1 MFHEPLTPCVAKRRS
16 CTVRPPSAV
25 LEQDSPMTS
34 ARRFHVTPLALALAV
49 LLPVIAHAADPI
61 PASAADAPVT
71 PADAAGNATQ
81 LDAINVVSQGS
92 TRQVQRISRQDIEQ
106 LTPGSSAFKAV
117 EKLPGVQFQSAD
129 PFGTYEWSTQVTLHG
144 FDQSRLGYTLDG
156 IPLGNMSYGVTNGL
170 HIIRAI
176 ISENIGSVEIAQG
189 AGALG
194 TASNTNL
201 GGTMQ
206 FYSADPQTTPGARL
220 VQTVGSDAT
229 RRTFARA
236 DTGDR
241 NGLSAYLS
249 YANAS
254 TDKWKGF
261 GDQQSEQANLKTV
274 YQWGDGNRLSLF
286 LDTSRRKEYDYM
298 DLSLTSQRALFWDY
312 DYLQPDWA
320 TAVQMARAYQTTGAT
335 SGVANGYPQSLA
347 GLPDDYSWLDASYYA
362 GGGLRRDNL
371 AGLSGTFVF
380 GGATLDAAGYYH
392 ANRGE
397 GQWVTP
403 YVVTSAQIP
412 VSMRTTDYGLD
423 RFGGTSALKWS
434 WGNHD
439 LEAGVWAENARTTQ
453 GRNYFA
459 LGNEGYTSLYNVY
472 EAQTPFRRD
481 FQQRYTTQTRMLYL
495 QDTVRLLDDR
505 LTVNYGAKA
514 LSTTTRAQSLVPTT
528 ALAQGRIRA
537 EDNFLPQVGVNYKLD
552 ERQDIYASY
561 SKNIAAFGFTPFATS
576 QAAFDRS
583 RSTLEPEESQTVQVG
598 YRVQDAQFQLSADAY
613 FTKFSN
619 RLLTTSPCTA
629 VQTCA
634 SILSNVGAV
643 HSAGA
648 DLALMWRPIEGL
660 SWLNSLSWNRSRY
673 QDDYLN
679 NGVVATAGKDV
690 VGIPAL
696 MFSSSASYQI
706 GNLRLDLDGKYVDK
720 RYITF
725 LNDSQVPSY
734 WLFNAGARYDFGRL
748 GGVADVALALNIT
761 NLTDKR
767 YFASTGTNGYVASD
781 PNGYNQTMV
790 VGAPRQTFLSL
801 DVKF

>member
-1 MFHEPLTPCVAKRRS
+1 
-16 CTVRPPSAV
+16 
-25 LEQDSPMTS
+25 MTS
-34 ARRFHVTPLALALAV
+34 ARRLHVTALALALAT
-49 LLPVIAHAADPI
+49 LLPLIAQAASPDDRL
-61 PASAADAPVT
+61 AVT
-71 PADAAGNATQ
+71 PAAEAAAPAAETTQ

-117 EKLPGVQFQSAD
+117 DKLPGVQFQSAD

-170 HIIRAI
+170 HVTRAI
-176 ISENIGSVEIAQG
+176 ISENLGSVEIAQG

-201 GGTMQ
+201 GGTLQ
-206 FYSADPQTTPGARL
+206 FYSVDPLTTPGARL

-229 RRTFARA
+229 RRTFVRA
-236 DTGDR
+236 DTGDHD
-241 NGLSAYLS
+241 GMSAYLS
-249 YANAS
+249 YADAS
-254 TDKWKGF
+254 TDKWKGY
-261 GDQQSEQANLKTV
+261 GDQKSEQANFKTV
-274 YQWGDGNRLSLF
+274 YQWSDGNRLSLF
-286 LDTSRRKEYDYM
+286 VNTSRRKEYDYM
-298 DLSLTSQRALFWDY
+298 DLSLTSQRALGWNL

-320 TAVQMARAYQTTGAT
+320 TAVQMARAYQNTGAT

-347 GLPDDYSWLDASYYA
+347 GLPSDYSWLDASYYA

-371 AGLSGTFVF
+371 AGLSGTFVM
-380 GGATLDAAGYYH
+380 GSATLDATGYYH
-392 ANRGE
+392 GNRGE

-403 YVVTSAQIP
+403 YVRTSAQVP
-412 VSMRTTDYGLD
+412 LSMRTTDYSLD
-423 RFGGTSALKWS
+423 RVGATSALKWS

-439 LEAGVWAENARTTQ
+439 LEVGIWAEDARTSQ
-453 GRNYFA
+453 ARNYFT
-459 LGNEGYTSLYNVY
+459 LGNEGDTSLYNVY

-481 FQQRYTTQTRMLYL
+481 FLQQYTTQTRMLYL

-505 LTVNYGAKA
+505 LTLNYGAKA

-528 ALAQGRIRA
+528 ALATGRIRA
-537 EDNFLPQVGVNYKLD
+537 EDDFLPQLGVNYKLD
-552 ERQDIYASY
+552 ERQDLYASY

-576 QAAFDRS
+576 QTAFEHS
-583 RSTLEPEESQTVQVG
+583 RSTLKPEQAQTIELG
-598 YRVQDAQFQLSADAY
+598 YRAQQTQLQLSADAY
-613 FTKFSN
+613 ITKFSN

-643 HSAGA
+643 HSTGA
-648 DLALMWRPIEGL
+648 DLALMWRPNQRL
-660 SWLNSLSWNRSRY
+660 SWLNSLSWSRARY

-679 NGVVATAGKDV
+679 NGVVATSGKNV

-734 WLFNAGARYDFGRL
+734 WLFNAGARYDLGRV
-748 GGVADVALALNIT
+748 GAVADVALALNVS
-761 NLTDKR
+761 NLADKR

-781 PNGYNQTMV
+781 PNGDNQTMV
-790 VGAPRQTFLSL
+790 VGAPRQYFMSL
-801 DVKF
+801 DVTF